1 MADLAT
7 GQSGIVASRTIRGM
21 SASPE
26 SAPVP
31 PAPAQPTHL
40 VLPFSCT
47 GGDGDPP
54 LAPLPDAAQLPH
66 LRKLLARTRWQRLFT
81 VPLDSLTPPHEWALA
96 HARGL
101 PTGCTQVE
109 APPALAGA
117 QTSLSGQP
125 SVALPAKQALP
136 WAAWDAA
143 HLLPTPQTPAAWFTP
158 CHQEIGAHHVS
169 LLPPGQLRL
178 SEAHSRALLAAL
190 APLAL
195 EDGIHLRWVAPDRW
209 LATGN
214 VLGGVHAASLDRV
227 AGRSIGPWLLAL
239 PPMLRRLQSEAQM
252 LFYTQAAHDQ
262 RVASGQAPV
271 NAFWVSGSGHAP
283 ARSLTSQLADN
294 TALPQADNVTV
305 VTSLREAALAGNAA
319 GWEQAWRDIDQQV
332 LSAWLAR
339 ATAGDTLHIHLCGEQ
354 GWLHLCLSPTPVWQR
369 VTQHISSFFGTRRSF
384 DSITSL

>member
-1 MADLAT
+1 
-7 GQSGIVASRTIRGM
+7 M

-26 SAPVP
+26 SASLP
-31 PAPAQPTHL
+31 PAPAHTTHL
-40 VLPFSCT
+40 VLPFAHT
-47 GGDGDPP
+47 GGDGEPS

-66 LRKLLARTRWQRLFT
+66 LRQLLARTRWQRLYT

-101 PTGCTQVE
+101 PTGCPQADTAAD
-109 APPALAGA
+109 APVP
-117 QTSLSGQP
+117 LSGQT
-125 SVALPAKQALP
+125 SCELPAKQALP

-169 LLPPGQLRL
+169 LLPPGQLDL

-190 APLAL
+190 APLAR

-239 PPMLRRLQSEAQM
+239 PPTLRRLQSEAQM

-262 RVASGQAPV
+262 RVASGQPPV

-283 ARSLTSQLADN
+283 ARTPPSQQAGT
-294 TALPQADNVTV
+294 TALPPADNVTV
-305 VTSLREAALAGNAA
+305 VTTLREAALAGNAD
-319 GWEQAWRDIDQQV
+319 GWQQAWRDIDRHV
-332 LSAWLAR
+332 LPAWLAR
-339 ATAGDTLHIHLCGEQ
+339 AAAGDTLHIHLCGEQ
-354 GWLHLCLSPTPVWQR
+354 GWLHLCLSPAPAWQR
-369 VTQHISSFFGTRRSF
+369 VTQHISSFFGTSRLFKIIS
-384 DSITSL
+384 SL

>member
-26 SAPVP
+26 SASLP
-31 PAPAQPTHL
+31 PAPAHTTHL
-40 VLPFSCT
+40 VLPFAHT
-47 GGDGDPP
+47 GGDGEPP

-66 LRKLLARTRWQRLFT
+66 LRQLLARTRWQRLFT

-101 PTGCTQVE
+101 PTGSLQADT
-109 APPALAGA
+109 AADAL
-117 QTSLSGQP
+117 TSPSGQA
-125 SVALPAKQALP
+125 SCELPANQALP

-169 LLPPGQLRL
+169 LLPPDQLDL

-262 RVASGQAPV
+262 RVASGQPPV

-283 ARSLTSQLADN
+283 ARSPTSQQVGT
-294 TALPQADNVTV
+294 TALPPADNVTV
-305 VTSLREAALAGNAA
+305 VNTLRQAALAGNADR
-319 GWEQAWRDIDQQV
+319 WQQAWRDIDQHV

-354 GWLHLCLSPTPVWQR
+354 GWLHLCLSPTPAWQR
-369 VTQHISSFFGTRRSF
+369 LTQHISSFFGTARLFKIIS
-384 DSITSL
+384 SL